1 VRRRPG
7 VSVSLGWDA
16 GIRPLY
22 AELESVQ
29 QTNEKENFVSGIH
42 LIVMLTKNDFSSTD
56 WHTLRDAPYLVG
68 LATLVAGSSGLGSVR
83 ESMAIARGIIE
94 GQSSDVALV
103 RDLTNHTEMQEA
115 QSSMRDRLGG
125 LDASVSKDR
134 LKSLALERAAA
145 AISIIDAKGS
155 PEEAS
160 AVRQWLYSIAERV
173 AKAAKE
179 GGFLGFGGTQV
190 SEDEQAFL
198 NDLRAALQIQVG
210 RA

>member
-1 VRRRPG
+1 
-7 VSVSLGWDA
+7 
-16 GIRPLY
+16 
-22 AELESVQ
+22 
-29 QTNEKENFVSGIH
+29 
-42 LIVMLTKNDFSSTD
+42 MLTKNDFSSTE
-56 WHTLRDAPYLVG
+56 WQTLRDAPYLIG

-125 LDASVSKDR
+125 LDANVSKDR

-145 AISIIDAKGS
+145 AISVIDAKGR
-155 PEEAS
+155 EEGS

-190 SEDEQAFL
+190 SEDEQTFL
-198 NDLRAALQIQVG
+198 KDLRAALQIQVG